1 MKKLK
6 NNQLSILL
14 TAVALGILIVV
25 QARSYEEVSDVISR
39 NTRADVFREIQ
50 ILKTTNETLGDEID
64 DLQEQLDKISN
75 NQEALDSVKAEIEKY
90 RILTGRVDVS
100 GPGVTMKIDGEIKAI
115 WLTDIVNELFSAG
128 AEAVSVNSIR
138 LTNKTIG
145 FDTIPNGQ
153 ILLNGVI
160 LNKPYEI
167 SAIGEKTVLKEALEQ
182 PEGIIERMNRSVNDA
197 VIELVEK
204 DFIKMEK
211 VI

>member
-39 NTRADVFREIQ
+39 NTRSDVFREIQ

-75 NQEALDSVKAEIEKY
+75 NQEALDSVKTEIEKY
-90 RILTGRVDVS
+90 RILTGRVDIS
-100 GPGVTMKIDGEIKAI
+100 GPGVTMKIDGDIKAI

-128 AEAVSVNSIR
+128 AESVSVNSIR
-138 LTNKTIG
+138 LTNNTIG

-167 SAIGEKTVLKEALEQ
+167 SAVGEKSVLKEALEQ
-182 PEGIIERMNRSVNDA
+182 PEGIIERMNRSINDA

-204 DFIKMEK
+204 DFLKMEK

>member
-14 TAVALGILIVV
+14 TAVALGILIIV

-39 NTRADVFREIQ
+39 NTRSDVFREIK

-100 GPGVTMKIDGEIKAI
+100 GSGVTMKIDGDIKAI

-153 ILLNGVI
+153 LLLNGVI

-167 SAIGEKTVLKEALEQ
+167 SAIGEKTVLKEALKQ
-182 PEGIIERMNRSVNDA
+182 PEGIIERMNRSFSDA

-211 VI
+211 FI

>member
-14 TAVALGILIVV
+14 TAVALGILIIV

-39 NTRADVFREIQ
+39 NTRSDVFREIK

-100 GPGVTMKIDGEIKAI
+100 GSGVTMKIDGDIKAI

-153 ILLNGVI
+153 LLLNGVI

-167 SAIGEKTVLKEALEQ
+167 SAIGEKTVLKEALKQ
-182 PEGIIERMNRSVNDA
+182 PEGIIERMNRSFSDT

-211 VI
+211 FI

>member
-39 NTRADVFREIQ
+39 NTRSDVFREIQ

-64 DLQEQLDKISN
+64 DLQDQLDKISN

-100 GPGVTMKIDGEIKAI
+100 GPGVTMKIDGDIKAI

-167 SAIGEKTVLKEALEQ
+167 SAIGEKSVLKDALEQ
-182 PEGIIERMNRSVNDA
+182 PEGIIERMNRSVSDA
-197 VIELVEK
+197 VVDLVEK